1 MVNDPHV
8 KRLFWFVF
16 AGSRGG
22 LNRLKIVSQL
32 QKKPSNINQLAKEM
46 DLDYKA
52 IQHHIRVLEKNN
64 IVMKI
69 GEKYAVTYF
78 VSTFFEVNIESF
90 EEIKTKLD
98 KST

>member
-1 MVNDPHV
+1 
-8 KRLFWFVF
+8 
-16 AGSRGG
+16 
-22 LNRLKIVSQL
+22 
-32 QKKPSNINQLAKEM
+32 M

-69 GEKYAVTYF
+69 GEKHAVTYF

>member
-1 MVNDPHV
+1 
-8 KRLFWFVF
+8 
-16 AGSRGG
+16 
-22 LNRLKIVSQL
+22 
-32 QKKPSNINQLAKEM
+32 M